1 MTDGT
6 NRPARRCGFRGGT
19 RANEGAVVVKFFNEG
34 LMFACAVAFV
44 LSTIAGLV
52 G

>member
-1 MTDGT
+1 MEPVGQL
-6 NRPARRCGFRGGT
+6 AVVVSAGGT

>member
-1 MTDGT
+1 MEPIGQL
-6 NRPARRCGFRGGT
+6 
-19 RANEGAVVVKFFNEG
+19 AVVVSAGEPALMRGLSCKFFNEG